1 MTLKVTLDR
10 IEGDWAVL
18 LIRPDETCQI
28 LWPLNYLPEGAK
40 EGSIFTIDIS
50 VDTQETDSADM
61 RVKDLL
67 DELLNRQNC
76 VDG

>member
-28 LWPLNYLPEGAK
+28 LWPLNYLPERAK

-67 DELLNRQNC
+67 DKLLNRQNC

>member
-1 MTLKVTLDR
+1 
-10 IEGDWAVL
+10 
-18 LIRPDETCQI
+18 
-28 LWPLNYLPEGAK
+28 LNYLPEGAK

-67 DELLNRQNC
+67 DKLLNRQNC